1 MEHRH
6 LNSTRWTLA
15 AIDSA
20 LEYGDLPDWRELFG
34 EARRD
39 RELAQRMLRVARG
52 RTRDGAAVRAEA
64 MVLHY
69 WPDLAAAKAART
81 SSVKRP

>member
-6 LNSTRWTLA
+6 LNTTRWTLA

-20 LEYGDLPDWRELFG
+20 IEYGDLPDWRELFR
-34 EARRD
+34 EVRD
-39 RELAQRMLRVARG
+39 DRVLAGRVLAVARG
-52 RTRDGAAVRAEA
+52 RTPDGAAALAEA

-69 WPDLAAAKAART
+69 WPALRDAKAA
-81 SSVKRP
+81 